1 MPEPTP
7 PSEASPG
14 EPAVPTDGT
23 GSDQQDGT
31 SRTSKQRRTRPSAP
45 RRVNSL
51 RRAQRRLQSAG
62 PRPPVAADSGKAG
75 EPERQALD
83 EAPPEERPRNRLWNS
98 VRYPGRGQLIA
109 AVILFVV
116 GLGGV
121 MQIRVNTADD
131 TYTNAR
137 REDLVQLLDGLGSES
152 RRLEGEIAQLEQTKT
167 NLQSG
172 ADTQRVARDEAEK
185 RVQVLSILAGTSPAQ
200 GPGIRMRIADPNN
213 KVNADVLLNAVE
225 EMRDAGAEVIE
236 VNNTIRVV
244 ASTWFGSD
252 ARGLVID
259 GVRVSTPLTI
269 EVIGEPHSLEE
280 AAQFRG
286 GIVSEIT
293 GPQIG
298 GQVDIAQLDRVV
310 VESLHTVRENQYA
323 QPAQPPPTPR

>member
-1 MPEPTP
+1 M
-7 PSEASPG
+7 
-14 EPAVPTDGT
+14 
-23 GSDQQDGT
+23 
-31 SRTSKQRRTRPSAP
+31 
-45 RRVNSL
+45 
-51 RRAQRRLQSAG
+51 RRAQRRMQAAAG
-62 PRPPVAADSGKAG
+62 SSGAAATPG
-75 EPERQALD
+75 
-83 EAPPEERPRNRLWNS
+83 EAPESPDVAPDHGAQGERYRSRLWNS
-98 VRYPGRGQLIA
+98 IWRPGRGQLIA

-116 GLGGV
+116 GVGGV
-121 MQIRVNTADD
+121 MQIRINTADD
-131 TYTNAR
+131 TYSSAR

-152 RRLEGEIAQLEQTKT
+152 RRLEGEIAQLEQTRT

-185 RVQVLSILAGTSPAQ
+185 RVQVLSILAGTAPAQ

-259 GVRVSTPLTI
+259 GVRVSTPITI

-298 GQVDIAQLDRVV
+298 GQVQIEQLERVV
-310 VESLHTVRENQYA
+310 VESLHTVRQNQYA
-323 QPAQPPPTPR
+323 QPASPPPTPR